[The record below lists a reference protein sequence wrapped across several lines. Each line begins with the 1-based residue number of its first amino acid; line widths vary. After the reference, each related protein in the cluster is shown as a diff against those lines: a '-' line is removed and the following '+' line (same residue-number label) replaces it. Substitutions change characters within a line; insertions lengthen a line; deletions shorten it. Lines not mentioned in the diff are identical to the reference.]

1 MRVAKLRLSLRNQSS
16 IEAPWIEISFTII
29 FKKMDEGAR
38 TDVSTSEREAS
49 MLSGESLVELDELAE
64 LRRLVTEIIDPE
76 PLSFTTS

>member
-1 MRVAKLRLSLRNQSS
+1 MDRD
-16 IEAPWIEISFTII
+16 FTII

>member
-1 MRVAKLRLSLRNQSS
+1 MDRD
-16 IEAPWIEISFTII
+16 FTII

-38 TDVSTSEREAS
+38 TDASTSEREAG

>member
-1 MRVAKLRLSLRNQSS
+1 MDRD
-16 IEAPWIEISFTII
+16 FTII

-38 TDVSTSEREAS
+38 TDVSTSEREGG